1 MHGYIRNAR
10 IFLKPLDSSNSIIA
24 HYTESAATI
33 QTFVS
38 THNPRL
44 QLHKQTIQHY
54 TNIHTMPAL
63 NPTQKSPERAFALQ
77 KYLLLHSQ
85 HDALQ
90 KHLTQVTASIPD
102 SPTDRHRNSSVSS
115 DSSNGSDA
123 PLETLPSTFDH
134 TQHLPREHRI
144 NSLPAVID
152 ETVVEEI
159 EEDEQKLKN
168 VNQQIKTTLT
178 DLLNCESVRADLR
191 YRKWVQTRLMD
202 TEREL
207 KENRSKSCERRRSE
221 DMSL

>member
-1 MHGYIRNAR
+1 M
-10 IFLKPLDSSNSIIA
+10 
-24 HYTESAATI
+24 T
-33 QTFVS
+33 
-38 THNPRL
+38 
-44 QLHKQTIQHY
+44 
-54 TNIHTMPAL
+54 AL

-90 KHLTQVTASIPD
+90 KHLTQVTASMPE

-115 DSSNGSDA
+115 DSSNGSDTSLSTLSQ
-123 PLETLPSTFDH
+123 PITSTRSRRETLPSTFGH
-134 TQHLPREHRI
+134 MQHFPREHRI

-178 DLLNCESVRADLR
+178 DLLNCESVRGDLR

-207 KENRSKSCERRRSE
+207 KESRSKSCERRRSE